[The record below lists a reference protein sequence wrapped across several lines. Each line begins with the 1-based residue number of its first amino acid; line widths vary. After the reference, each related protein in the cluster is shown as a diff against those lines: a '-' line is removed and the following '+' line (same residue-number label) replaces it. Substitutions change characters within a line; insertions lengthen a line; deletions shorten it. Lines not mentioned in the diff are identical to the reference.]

1 MSQTEFG
8 NYSVGANSTVN
19 ISNTRDELKS
29 RISIVCGD
37 NCQIDIRGIAQI
49 NTHLS
54 IYMADDCVLKIGSET
69 IINGPLEISQHEPTI
84 IAIGDNC
91 GFAPSK
97 IWSSDMHSLID
108 IESGKRINPARDIYI
123 GDHVWLAYDTLV
135 LKGSSIG
142 SGSMVGA
149 RSLVN
154 GKFPDNSLIAGSPA
168 QVVRQGITWTMDI
181 V

>member
-1 MSQTEFG
+1 MSETEFG
-8 NYSVGANSTVN
+8 NYSVGANSVIN
-19 ISNTRDELKS
+19 IANTRDEWKS

-54 IYMADDCVLKIGSET
+54 IYMANDCVLKIGTET
-69 IINGPLEISQHEPTI
+69 IINGPLEISQHEPTTI
-84 IAIGDNC
+84 EIGNNC
-91 GFAPSK
+91 GFAQSK
-97 IWSSDMHSLID
+97 IWSSDMHSVID
-108 IESGKRINPARDIYI
+108 IESGRRINPARDIFI
-123 GDHVWLAYDTLV
+123 GDHVWVAYDVLV

-168 QVVRQGITWTMDI
+168 QVVRQGITWSMAI
-181 V
+181 L